1 MNGIRK
7 SPRRLCRAFTMP
19 SDRSPAKGARFRG
32 PRLPGHLLGDH
43 ALERVDEIELLLD
56 GHGFDLAIDR
66 FC

>member
-1 MNGIRK
+1 
-7 SPRRLCRAFTMP
+7 MP